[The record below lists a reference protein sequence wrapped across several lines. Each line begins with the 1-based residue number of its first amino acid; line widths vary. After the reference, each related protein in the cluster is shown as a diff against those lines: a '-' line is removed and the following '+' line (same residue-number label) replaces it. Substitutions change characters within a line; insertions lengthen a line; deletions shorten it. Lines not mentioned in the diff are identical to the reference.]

1 MTIKD
6 LISILRKLPKTTQ
19 VIYLKNVKGVVS
31 IPENEDKNK
40 YDIVLLKKGE

>member
-19 VIYLKNVKGVVS
+19 VIYLQNVKGAVS
-31 IPENEDKNK
+31 ISENEDKNK